1 MKRDTIGT
9 RHCPQVLLSGLSSAE
24 LTADIVLF
32 SQKDR
37 KPARHNLNVFLAGIC
52 RSLGP
57 LEYNGVFPIPN
68 AFSFPV
74 ISHAGNK

>member
-37 KPARHNLNVFLAGIC
+37 KPARHNLNVFLAGI
-52 RSLGP
+52 RRALGP

-68 AFSFPV
+68 TFTFPV
-74 ISHAGNK
+74 ISHAGSK